1 MEIVEQALRP
11 LLKMTQNFENSN
23 PSILPHCVAESY
35 KVFGF
40 EFFVHMTNLKPH
52 PAADAFPMMEQKRLN
67 ELKQDIE
74 KNGLQVPIVISEGM
88 ILDGR
93 NRFKACLELGLE
105 PSTKTYDGDPW
116 SFVWSLNGTRRD
128 LVAEQRYLIW
138 KHCHEQS
145 ETYQAEKRRIETEA
159 NRKRSEAA
167 KVQHEVSNPRAGES
181 MVKQQTVAAPKKAK
195 ADEHPNAKNKA
206 TESKTNLG
214 AVQRGDQLYK
224 ERPDLAKKVMAG
236 DIKPAEAHRQMK
248 KDQVSAKVEDL
259 PKDKFNVIYA
269 DPPWKYNDSQAVKG
283 DYGSGTGAANSH
295 YPSMTLSE
303 LKALDIPSMTADD
316 SVLFLWATCPL
327 LEDALE
333 LLKAWG
339 FKYKAQFVWDKV
351 KHNMGHY
358 NSVRH
363 ELLLICTKGSCTPEN
378 VKLFDSVQSIERT
391 EHSRKPEEFRDIIN
405 TLYPSFKK
413 IELFRRGEAPEG
425 WSVWG
430 NEAL

>member
-1 MEIVEQALRP
+1 MQIA
-11 LLKMTQNFENSN
+11 NF
-23 PSILPHCVAESY
+23 
-35 KVFGF
+35 K
-40 EFFVHMTNLKPH
+40 TH
-52 PAADAFPMMEQKRLN
+52 PAADAFPMMEAKRLE

-74 KNGLQVPIVISEGM
+74 KNGVQVPVVLSEGM

-93 NRFKACLELGLE
+93 NRVRACIELGLE
-105 PSTKTYDGDPW
+105 PPVKTFDGDPW

-167 KVQHEVSNPRAGES
+167 KVQENRGNRYTEPKEKVEV
-181 MVKQQTVAAPKKAK
+181 QQHCVATPLKKDK
-195 ADEHPNAKNKA
+195 IYDHPNAKNKA
-206 TESKTNLG
+206 TESKTNAG

-236 DIKPAEAHRQMK
+236 AIKPAEAHRQMK

-303 LKALDIPSMTADD
+303 LKALDVPSMTASD

-378 VKLFDSVQSIERT
+378 VKLYDSVQSIERT

-425 WSVWG
+425 WSIWG